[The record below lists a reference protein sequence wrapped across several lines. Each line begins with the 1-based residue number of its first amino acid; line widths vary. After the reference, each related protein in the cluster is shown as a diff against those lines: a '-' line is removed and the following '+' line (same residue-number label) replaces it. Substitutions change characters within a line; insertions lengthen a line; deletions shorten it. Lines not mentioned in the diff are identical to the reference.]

1 MGLEIP
7 GVIHQAKQ
15 AQIIKDNKLEKNTIK
30 IRQANKEVKKNISSE
45 DLEKSVQTLESTAL
59 LFDKRL
65 KIRVNRDIN
74 RIVVKVIDAR
84 TDKVIKEIPPIEM
97 QKLIARLKQVIGLLV
112 DEKI

>member
-15 AQIIKDNKLEKNTIK
+15 AQIIKDNKLGKNSVK
-30 IRQANKEVKKNISSE
+30 IRQSHKEIKRDISSE
-45 DLEKSVQTLESTAL
+45 DLQKSVQTLESTAL

-65 KIRVNRDIN
+65 KIRVNKDIN

-97 QKLIARLKQVIGLLV
+97 QRLIARLRQVIGLLV

>member
-30 IRQANKEVKKNISSE
+30 IRQTNREIKKNISSK
-45 DLEKSVQTLESTAL
+45 DLQKSVQTLESTAL

-65 KIRVNRDIN
+65 KIRVNKDID